1 MRSPAATFDLRASLS
16 DEVTTA
22 LSELSTAAHSAKA
35 LHRCRV
41 HLKRARALAR
51 IGRACAPGLSAV
63 FNETARGVMR
73 ALAQSRDLTALAN
86 TAREL
91 AEKAGKKSAA
101 ALNTVADNLDNARS
115 ALPPLNMEA
124 ARTGLR
130 DLLALAQV
138 WPEASPRQIE
148 RGAAR
153 IALRARR
160 ACARGRG
167 AEAPLRRH
175 EWRKREKD
183 RFYAATLLGKAWPGA
198 FRARRKRGER
208 LGHVL
213 GMERD
218 ILLLIQRLEADPSL
232 AGSVRQ
238 AERALGVLKQRR
250 DKLAPRADALGAR
263 MHRDGA

>member
-1 MRSPAATFDLRASLS
+1 MRSPAATFDLRAALS
-16 DEVTTA
+16 DEITSA
-22 LSELSTAAHSAKA
+22 LSELTAAPHSPKA

-51 IGRACAPGLSAV
+51 VGRACAPGLASV
-63 FNETARGVMR
+63 FNDTARSVMH
-73 ALAQSRDLTALAN
+73 ALAQARDLTALAN

-91 AEKAGKKSAA
+91 AKDAGKKRSQ
-101 ALNTVADNLDNARS
+101 ALNTVADNLEAARA
-115 ALPPLNMEA
+115 ALPPLNIES

-160 ACARGRG
+160 ACARGRN
-167 AEAPLRRH
+167 ADTPPRRH

-183 RFYAATLLGKAWPGA
+183 RFYAATMLGKAWPED
-198 FRARRKRGER
+198 FPARRKRGEA

-218 ILLLIQRLEADPSL
+218 VLLLIQRLETEPGL
-232 AGSVRQ
+232 AGTIRQ
-238 AERALGVLKQRR
+238 AERALNVLRGRR
-250 DKLAPRADALGAR
+250 DRLAPRADKMGAR
-263 MHRDGA
+263 MHRNGA